1 MHATL
6 FSVAVA
12 APLMV
17 LASASPREFQ
27 FPDSVPLNKRQTSGP
42 KFECH
47 SACGNAILQSR
58 DSSDYCDSTE
68 WVGLLDDC
76 LDCALEFEIWQYY
89 SPEVKPAAEA
99 CGLNAT
105 PKPAGGDTTT
115 SAAAQTTTQ
124 AAETQPASTAEPVT
138 TGASTEAGH
147 TAAPTTDAEHGH
159 ATAVHTTL
167 STAEAKPEATTPA
180 GHESH
185 KPSGSVSPA
194 PENTPVVA
202 GASALGLSGLAVA
215 AGAAVAVMVNLQ

>member
-1 MHATL
+1 MFPSTSVRPQALSSSVTL
-6 FSVAVA
+6 PAVCT
-12 APLMV
+12 PFLWRCSLV
-17 LASASPREFQ
+17 CELDT
-27 FPDSVPLNKRQTSGP
+27 DSNP
-42 KFECH
+42 
-47 SACGNAILQSR
+47 GNAILQSR

-185 KPSGSVSPA
+185 KPSVSHINA
-194 PENTPVVA
+194 NFCF
-202 GASALGLSGLAVA
+202 
-215 AGAAVAVMVNLQ
+215 